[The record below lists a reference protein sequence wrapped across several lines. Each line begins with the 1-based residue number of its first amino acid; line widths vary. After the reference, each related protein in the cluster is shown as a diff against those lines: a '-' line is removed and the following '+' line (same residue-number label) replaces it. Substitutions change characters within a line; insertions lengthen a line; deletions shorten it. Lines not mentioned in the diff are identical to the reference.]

1 MTRID
6 VTNNILLSVF
16 LPHVSFRGKTQIAL
30 NEKQYPTQD
39 QLMDVLW
46 NTFDQGHEHACK
58 QFELPQLPPDINK
71 EILSYLYQT
80 RVSSQYAKQFWASI
94 YLDQLVALRQQFESK
109 AMLFESLY
117 GSDEYFHYGF
127 RYYEIRLYRIE
138 EKIKLYK
145 SYQSEIAVK
154 PIPRLHCHH
163 PDLPSCREWMALAEQ
178 GEVEAQ

>member
-46 NTFDQGHEHACK
+46 RTFDQGHEHACK
-58 QFELPQLPPDINK
+58 QFELPHLPPDINE
-71 EILSYLYQT
+71 EILTYLYPT

-117 GSDEYFHYGF
+117 GSDEYFLFGF

-138 EKIKLYK
+138 EKIKIYE
-145 SYQSEIAVK
+145 SYQSETAVK
-154 PIPRLHCHH
+154 PIPRLHYHQ
-163 PDLPSCREWMALAEQ
+163 DLPSCREWMALAEQ

>member
-117 GSDEYFHYGF
+117 GSDEYFLFGF

-138 EKIKLYK
+138 EKIKIYE
-145 SYQSEIAVK
+145 SYQSETAVK

-163 PDLPSCREWMALAEQ
+163 PDLPSCREWIALAEQ